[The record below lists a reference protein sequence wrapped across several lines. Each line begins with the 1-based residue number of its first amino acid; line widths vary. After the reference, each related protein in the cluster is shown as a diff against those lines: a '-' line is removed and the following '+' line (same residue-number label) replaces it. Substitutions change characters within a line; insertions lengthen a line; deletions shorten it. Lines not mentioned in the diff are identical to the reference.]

1 MPSVQCPVPGCEYAT
16 ADLDPA
22 VVAAL
27 LTTHATVHTHTAQ
40 HNNSGSKTERVRRP
54 IVSLSGT
61 AEEWAYFQT
70 RWTEYKQATKIDG
83 QEAVL
88 QLLECCE
95 ENLRRDVT
103 RAAGGSLTQKTE
115 QQVLAAIRTL
125 AVREESSMV
134 ARAALYNMKQDREES
149 VRAFCAR
156 IRGQA
161 NTCKFTV
168 NCPTCQTDV
177 CYTDTMIR
185 DVLSRGLADQD
196 IQLDLLGNANQD
208 MNLEQV
214 VAFVEAKETGKRSA
228 SRLIDSNSTES
239 FKTAATHSQYRKD
252 QRQARTNKSQP
263 QGQNTADELCQYCG
277 HPGHG
282 VKLPLKERRT
292 RCKAYGHK
300 CEICRIDHHY
310 EKVCRSKNRFQK
322 SEAVDAVSNFLAGSS
337 TSIKH
342 HVYDAN
348 TGRWISRRSRPQPY
362 IDVEISVADFKELDK
377 DKEQPEY
384 TINIHHRAIA
394 DTGCQS
400 CLAGTQILNRLNV
413 NESALLPV
421 ETKMHAADNR
431 DIPIIGAIPL
441 TVSATIHGQNKSTKQ
456 LVYITNTLKNTLYIS
471 KEGCIDLGIIEPD
484 FPNTGATSKCAAGT
498 HKEEEC
504 DCPRR
509 QLPPPPPELPCPAT
523 EENREK
529 IEKFLLEYYKSST
542 FNVCNKQPLKLLEGP
557 PLSLHVNPDATPKAY
572 HSPIPV
578 PLHWQEEV
586 KDALDQDVR
595 LGVLE
600 EVPIGEAVTWCHR
613 MVVCAKKNGKP
624 RRTVDFQA
632 LNAHAV
638 RETHHTPSPF
648 HQARSVPKGTK
659 KTVLDAWN
667 GYHSVPIREEDRHLT
682 TFITP
687 WGRYR
692 YKTTPQGYIA
702 SGDGYTRRYDSL
714 VTDIPNKTKCIDD
727 ALLWA
732 ESIEENFNQVV
743 QWLDICGR
751 NGITLNPSKFHFGQ
765 DTVEFAGFTIGKN
778 EVKPAAHFYDAIQN
792 FPTPQSI
799 TDIRS
804 WFGLV
809 NQVSYSFS
817 MAEVMQPFRDLL
829 KPKTPFTWNNELENA
844 FKESKK
850 KIIREMEKGVEI
862 FDQTRHTCIA
872 TDWSKSGIGYWLL
885 QKHCPCTNIT
895 PICCT
900 TGWKTSLVGSRF
912 THDAETRYAPVE
924 GEALAVAEALNKAR
938 YFVLGC
944 DKLIIAVDHKPLLK
958 IFGDRSLEDIPNPR
972 LRNLKEKTLAFKFTM
987 IHVPGIRHKA
997 ADAIS
1002 RNPASPANKLIL
1014 TDDIA
1019 SATASPLTTATES
1032 AVTLDKVRTATSSE
1046 LHGLTELIEAGF
1058 PSNRSD
1064 MPEELREYF
1073 PLKNELSTED
1083 GIIFYK
1089 DRVIIPPSLRGNILE
1104 TIHSAHQG
1112 TNTMTSR
1119 ASASVYWPGITPAI
1133 TAKRASCSHCNR
1145 NSPSNPSAPP
1155 EDPPIPKYPF
1165 QLICADFF
1173 HHKGHYYLVVVDRYS
1188 NWPVVDKAEGGSKG
1202 LILCLKR
1209 IFVTFGIAEELAS
1222 DGGPELTSHETS
1234 KFLDNWGVHH
1244 RQSSTAFPHS
1254 NCRAEVGV
1262 KTMKRM
1268 LMDNTNA
1275 DGSLETDKF
1284 QRAML
1289 QYRNTPDPVTG
1300 ISPAQCIFGRQI
1312 RDFIPVKPAK
1322 FEPHP
1327 IWQATMSG
1335 REEALKHRHMKQA
1348 ERLRLHTK
1356 RLPPLKVG
1364 DQVRVQ
1370 NQTGLHP
1377 LKWDKTGTVIEV
1389 RQFDQYAVRVD
1400 GSRRVTLR
1408 NRKFL
1413 RKFVPV
1419 MGHQE
1424 TGRQYLPSLPIAP
1437 SPSPKPDP
1445 PALATKPPTN
1455 PTQTLERHP
1464 LDTPDSSLEAYT
1476 MPPPPATAPPARTT
1490 PARPTPAR
1498 PTPARPT
1505 PARAPQREPAA
1516 DDGGALDT
1524 PTPATSAA
1532 PTPAPLGATGPAP
1545 EPRRSGR
1552 QTALPF
1558 RLRNGD
1564 YILT

>member
-1 MPSVQCPVPGCEYAT
+1 MPSVQCPVPGCDYVT
-16 ADLDPA
+16 PDLDPA

-27 LTTHATVHTHTAQ
+27 ITTHATVHTHTAQ
-40 HNNSGSKTERVRRP
+40 NTNSSKTEKVRRP
-54 IVSLSGT
+54 TITLSGT
-61 AEEWAYFQT
+61 AEDWAYFQT

-103 RAAGGSLTQKTE
+103 RAAGGTLTQKTE
-115 QQVLAAIRTL
+115 QQVLTAIRAL

-161 NTCKFTV
+161 NTCKFTTT
-168 NCPTCQTDV
+168 CPTCNIDV

-196 IQLDLLGNANQD
+196 IQLDLLGNSNQD

-228 SRLIDSNSTES
+228 SRLIDTHSSES
-239 FKTAATHSQYRKD
+239 YKTAAAHSQYRRE
-252 QRQARTNKSQP
+252 QRQTRVNKNQT
-263 QGQNTADELCQYCG
+263 QAQNSANELCQYCG
-277 HPGHG
+277 LPGHG
-282 VKLPLKERRT
+282 TKLTLKERKL

-300 CEICRIDHHY
+300 CEFCKIDHHT
-310 EKVCRSKNRFQK
+310 ENVCRSKNRFKK
-322 SEAVDAVSNFLAGSS
+322 SEAVDAISDFLAGSS

-377 DKEQPEY
+377 NKEQPEH

-413 NESALLPV
+413 DQSALLPV

-431 DIPIIGAIPL
+431 DIPIVGAIPL
-441 TVSATIHGQNKSTKQ
+441 TVSAIIHGQKKSTKQ
-456 LVYITNTLKNTLYIS
+456 LVYITDTLKNTLYIS

-484 FPNTGATSKCAAGT
+484 FPNTGATSKCAAGM

-557 PLSLHVNPDATPKAY
+557 PLSLHVNPDAKPKAY

-648 HQARSVPKGTK
+648 HQARSVPKGMK

-732 ESIEENFNQVV
+732 ETIEENFHQVV

-778 EVKPAAHFYDAIQN
+778 EVKPAAHFYEAIQN

-829 KPKTPFTWNNELENA
+829 KPKTPFAWNEELESA
-844 FKESKK
+844 FKASKR
-850 KIIREMEKGVEI
+850 KIVREMENGLEI
-862 FDQTRHTCIA
+862 FDKSRHTCIA
-872 TDWSKSGIGYWLL
+872 TDWSKSGIGFWLL

-895 PICCT
+895 PICCAS
-900 TGWKTSLVGSRF
+900 GWKTSLVGSRF

-944 DKLIIAVDHKPLLK
+944 DKLTIAVDHKPLLK

-987 IHVPGIRHKA
+987 IHVPGIKHKA

-1002 RNPASPANKLIL
+1002 RNPVSPANKLIL
-1014 TDDIA
+1014 NDDIA
-1019 SATASPLTTATES
+1019 SATENPTASPLTTATEP
-1032 AVTLDKVRTATSSE
+1032 VITLDKVRTATSSE
-1046 LHGLTELIEAGF
+1046 LHDLTALIEAGF

-1083 GIIFYK
+1083 GIIYYK
-1089 DRVIIPPSLRGNILE
+1089 DRVIIPPSLRDNILE

-1133 TAKRASCSHCNR
+1133 AAKRASCSHCNR
-1145 NSPSNPSAPP
+1145 NAPSNPSAPP

-1173 HHKGHYYLVVVDRYS
+1173 HYTGHYYLVVVDRYS

-1222 DGGPELTSHETS
+1222 DGGTELTSHETS
-1234 KFLDNWGVHH
+1234 TFLDNWGVYH

-1262 KTMKRM
+1262 KTVKRM
-1268 LMDNTNA
+1268 LMNNVKP

-1284 QRAML
+1284 LRAML
-1289 QYRNTPDPVTG
+1289 QYRNTPDPTTG

-1312 RDFIPVKPAK
+1312 RDFIPVHPGK

-1327 IWQATMSG
+1327 IWQATMSE
-1335 REEALKHRHMKQA
+1335 REGALRHRHMKQA
-1348 ERLRLHTK
+1348 ERLHLHTK

-1370 NQTGLHP
+1370 NQTGPHP

-1389 RQFDQYAVRVD
+1389 RQFDQYVVRVD

-1419 MGHQE
+1419 ME

-1437 SPSPKPDP
+1437 PHSHKPDP
-1445 PALATKPPTN
+1445 PAAQPPTS
-1455 PTQTLERHP
+1455 PTHDTL
-1464 LDTPDSSLEAYT
+1464 DSSQEAPPPR
-1476 MPPPPATAPPARTT
+1476 PPPPATTPSIRTT
-1490 PARPTPAR
+1490 PAGATPAETTSAG
-1498 PTPARPT
+1498 TPAGAT
-1505 PARAPQREPAA
+1505 PARATEPDPAY
-1516 DDGGALDT
+1516 DGGPVDT
-1524 PTPATSAA
+1524 PTPTASTAPA
-1532 PTPAPLGATGPAP
+1532 PTPALPVAAAPGP
-1545 EPRRSGR
+1545 ELRRSGR
-1552 QTALPF
+1552 QTALPL

-1564 YILT
+1564 YILN